1 VNSRR
6 LYRSSTDRWIGGVAA
21 GVADYFDIDPL
32 VVRILWIVVAIFT
45 ALIPAAIVY
54 IVMLI
59 VVPEEPADWPQP
71 SPWQPGGAPLGYG
84 AAFVPPANPANP
96 ADSTAA
102 PAAAPGPTDAPGA
115 GAQGPAPAAAPGQV
129 PPAQGWDWRWAA
141 RQDRWQRRAE
151 RWQRRAD
158 HWEARAEGRN
168 SGALVFGV
176 LLIVVGGL
184 LAWHQVNPN
193 LDLGLAWPVA
203 AIAFGAFLVATSFG
217 FGRND

>member
-1 VNSRR
+1 VNPRR

-21 GVADYFDIDPL
+21 GVADYFDVDPL

-59 VVPEEPADWPQP
+59 VVPEEPVEWPQQP
-71 SPWQPGGAPLGYG
+71 SPWQPGGAPVGYN
-84 AAFVPPANPANP
+84 ASYVPPANPSDP
-96 ADSTAA
+96 TAT
-102 PAAAPGPTDAPGA
+102 PAAAPGTPGPTDAGS
-115 GAQGPAPAAAPGQV
+115 QGPAPTAPAPGQV
-129 PPAQGWDWRWAA
+129 PPPQGWDWRWAG

-151 RWQRRAD
+151 RWQRRAER
-158 HWEARAEGRN
+158 WEARADRRN
-168 SGALVFGV
+168 SGALLFGV

-203 AIAFGAFLVATSFG
+203 AIVFGVFLVATSFG
-217 FGRND
+217 FGHND